1 MKETGNDFH
10 LYIVHVTVLYV
21 CVMVVVRGGQRG
33 GGSEEEGGQRRGGV
47 LCV

>member
-21 CVMVVVRGGQRG
+21 CVMVVGW
-33 GGSEEEGGQRRGGV
+33 GGSEEGGVRGGGGPV
-47 LCV
+47 CV